1 MRRLA
6 LTTLTVIAAIT
17 LTSCAATPAPQAD
30 LDPNAVIID
39 VRTSSPIL
47 LAI

>member
-17 LTSCAATPAPQAD
+17 LTSCAATPAPYSRNRRQ
-30 LDPNAVIID
+30 NS
-39 VRTSSPIL
+39 T
-47 LAI
+47 